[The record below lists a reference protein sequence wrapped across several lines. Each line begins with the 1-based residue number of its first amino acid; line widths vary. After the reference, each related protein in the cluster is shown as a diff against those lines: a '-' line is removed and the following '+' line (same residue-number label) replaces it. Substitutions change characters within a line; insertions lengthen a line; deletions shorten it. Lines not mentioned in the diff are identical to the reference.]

1 MEDPGP
7 PVAPGSRPGPPT
19 RPRPAGPPSGTR
31 AGQGPRP
38 AGSSPGT
45 RPDRAPRL
53 FSRVVRLPDGLDPL
67 ALTGDHGFVW
77 SAATGALVGAGQA
90 ARVPVATGPGRIE
103 RAAEAVAALLEAAEV
118 SDLEDA
124 GVGPAAVGALP
135 FHPGTPGEL
144 VVPELLVRIDAA
156 GRGWA
161 VLTGPAPI
169 DPPSAADLVAGLHAE
184 AAAGARPWPRA
195 RRLDGE
201 GLRTS
206 GLQTTGLWTAAPAS
220 SPAGLPS
227 RAGAPESGG
236 SGSGVPGG
244 PANPGPGGPDGP
256 GPGGPD
262 GPGPG
267 APAGP
272 GLAAWR
278 AGVLAALAAIGEGR
292 LDKVVLAREAT
303 VEAEGPWPR
312 AEVLRRLRRRPGG
325 ATFLYA
331 AGGFVGASPE
341 LLVRRRGRVATSR
354 PMAGTV
360 PRGDS
365 EAAEADGLAR
375 LTGSPKEA
383 VEHRLV
389 VDAVADGLAKVAD
402 RVQVGRP
409 EVVRL
414 ATVAHLATEITAD
427 LTGPLPTALELAG
440 LLHPTPAVGG
450 SPRDA
455 ALAAIA
461 ALEPFDR
468 GCYAGPVGWVDH
480 AGDGEWAV
488 ALRCATLDGP
498 NAHLLAGAGIVPGS
512 DPDAEW
518 AETEYKLRAVLEVL
532 LSP

>member
-1 MEDPGP
+1 MEDSGP
-7 PVAPGSRPGPPT
+7 PMAPGSRPGPPT
-19 RPRPAGPPSGTR
+19 RPQPAGPPSGTR
-31 AGQGPRP
+31 
-38 AGSSPGT
+38 PG
-45 RPDRAPRL
+45 RAPRL

-77 SAATGALVGAGQA
+77 CSAGGALLGTGQA
-90 ARVPVATGPGRIE
+90 AHVPVATGPGRIE
-103 RAAEAVAALLEAAEV
+103 RAAEKVAALLEAAEV
-118 SDLEDA
+118 SDPEGA

-144 VVPELLVRIDAA
+144 VVPELLVRIDGE
-156 GRGWA
+156 GRAWA
-161 VLTGPAPI
+161 VLTGPARPAAV
-169 DPPSAADLVAGLHAE
+169 SAADLVARLHAD
-184 AAAGARPWPRA
+184 AAAGDRPWPRA
-195 RRLDGE
+195 HRLDDG
-201 GLRTS
+201 
-206 GLQTTGLWTAAPAS
+206 GLWTTAATS
-220 SPAGLPS
+220 FSPGLPS
-227 RAGAPESGG
+227 RAGAPQTGGAG
-236 SGSGVPGG
+236 SGAPREAG
-244 PANPGPGGPDGP
+244 GPGGS
-256 GPGGPD
+256 
-262 GPGPG
+262 
-267 APAGP
+267 

-278 AGVLAALAAIGEGR
+278 AGVLAALEAIGDGR

-331 AGGFVGASPE
+331 CGGFVGASPE

-365 EAAEADGLAR
+365 AAAEAEGLAR

-488 ALRCATLDGP
+488 ALRGATLHGP
-498 NAHLLAGAGIVPGS
+498 RARLMAGAGIVPGS

-532 LSP
+532 LSC

>member
-19 RPRPAGPPSGTR
+19 RPRPAGPPSGP
-31 AGQGPRP
+31 GEGPV
-38 AGSSPGT
+38 A
-45 RPDRAPRL
+45 RL

-67 ALTGDHGFVW
+67 ALAGDHGFVW
-77 SAATGALVGAGQA
+77 CAPTGALVGTGEA

-103 RAAEAVAALLEAAEV
+103 RAAERVAALLEAAEV
-118 SDLEDA
+118 EDPD
-124 GVGPAAVGALP
+124 GTGLGPAAVGALP

-144 VVPELLVRIDAA
+144 MVPELLVRIDAE

-161 VLTGPAPI
+161 VLTGPAPAEVA
-169 DPPSAADLVAGLHAE
+169 SAAALVARLGAE
-184 AAAGARPWPRA
+184 AAAGDRQWPRA
-195 RRLDGE
+195 HRLDDPARLDG
-201 GLRTS
+201 G
-206 GLQTTGLWTAAPAS
+206 GLWTADAAS
-220 SPAGLPS
+220 SPAGP
-227 RAGAPESGG
+227 R
-236 SGSGVPGG
+236 
-244 PANPGPGGPDGP
+244 
-256 GPGGPD
+256 
-262 GPGPG
+262 
-267 APAGP
+267 
-272 GLAAWR
+272 LAAWR
-278 AGVLAALAAIGEGR
+278 AGVVAALEAIGAGR

-325 ATFLYA
+325 ATYLYA
-331 AGGFVGASPE
+331 CEGFVGASPE
-341 LLVRRRGRVATSR
+341 LLVRRRGRVAVSR

-365 EAAEADGLAR
+365 ATAEAEGLAR

-468 GCYAGPVGWVDH
+468 GCYAGPIGWVDH
-480 AGDGEWAV
+480 TGDGEWAV
-488 ALRCATLDGP
+488 ALRGATLDGHR
-498 NAHLLAGAGIVPGS
+498 AHLLAGAGIVPGS

>member
-19 RPRPAGPPSGTR
+19 RPRPAGPPSGP
-31 AGQGPRP
+31 GEGPV
-38 AGSSPGT
+38 A
-45 RPDRAPRL
+45 RL

-67 ALTGDHGFVW
+67 ALAGDHGFVW
-77 SAATGALVGAGQA
+77 CAPTGALVGTGEA

-103 RAAEAVAALLEAAEV
+103 RAAERVAALLEAAEV
-118 SDLEDA
+118 EDPD
-124 GVGPAAVGALP
+124 GTGLGPAAVGALP

-144 VVPELLVRIDAA
+144 MVPELLVRIDAE

-161 VLTGPAPI
+161 VLTGPAPAEVA
-169 DPPSAADLVAGLHAE
+169 SAAALVTRLGAE
-184 AAAGARPWPRA
+184 AAAGDRQWPRA
-195 RRLDGE
+195 HRLDDPARLDG
-201 GLRTS
+201 G
-206 GLQTTGLWTAAPAS
+206 GLWTADAAS
-220 SPAGLPS
+220 SPAGP
-227 RAGAPESGG
+227 R
-236 SGSGVPGG
+236 
-244 PANPGPGGPDGP
+244 
-256 GPGGPD
+256 
-262 GPGPG
+262 
-267 APAGP
+267 
-272 GLAAWR
+272 LAAWR
-278 AGVLAALAAIGEGR
+278 AGVVTALEAIGAGR

-325 ATFLYA
+325 ATYLYA
-331 AGGFVGASPE
+331 REGFVGASPE
-341 LLVRRRGRVATSR
+341 LLVRRRGRVAVSR

-365 EAAEADGLAR
+365 ATAEAEGLAR

-480 AGDGEWAV
+480 TGDGEWAI
-488 ALRCATLDGP
+488 ALRCATLDGHR
-498 NAHLLAGAGIVPGS
+498 AHLLAGAGIVPGS

>member
-19 RPRPAGPPSGTR
+19 RPRPAGPPP
-31 AGQGPRP
+31 GPGEGP
-38 AGSSPGT
+38 AV
-45 RPDRAPRL
+45 RL

-67 ALTGDHGFVW
+67 ALAGDHGFVW
-77 SAATGALVGAGQA
+77 CAPTGALVGTGQA

-103 RAAEAVAALLEAAEV
+103 RAAERVAALLEAAEV
-118 SDLEDA
+118 EDPD
-124 GVGPAAVGALP
+124 GTGLGPAAVGALP

-144 VVPELLVRIDAA
+144 VVPELLVRIDAE

-161 VLTGPAPI
+161 VLTGPARAKVA
-169 DPPSAADLVAGLHAE
+169 SAAALVARLRAE
-184 AAAGARPWPRA
+184 AAAGDRPWPRA
-195 RRLDGE
+195 HRLDDPARRDGGE
-201 GLRTS
+201 
-206 GLQTTGLWTAAPAS
+206 LWTADAAS
-220 SPAGLPS
+220 FPAGLPS

-236 SGSGVPGG
+236 SGSSAPSSSAPGG
-244 PANPGPGGPDGP
+244 PAGL
-256 GPGGPD
+256 
-262 GPGPG
+262 
-267 APAGP
+267 AGSR
-272 GLAAWR
+272 LAAWR
-278 AGVLAALAAIGEGR
+278 AGVLAALEAIGDGR

-325 ATFLYA
+325 ATYLYA
-331 AGGFVGASPE
+331 REGFVGASPE
-341 LLVRRRGRVATSR
+341 LLVRRRGRVAVSR

-365 EAAEADGLAR
+365 ATAEAEGLAR

-480 AGDGEWAV
+480 TGDGEWAI
-488 ALRCATLDGP
+488 ALRCATLDGHR
-498 NAHLLAGAGIVPGS
+498 AHLLAGAGIVPGS

>member
-1 MEDPGP
+1 MADPGP
-7 PVAPGSRPGPPT
+7 PVAPGPRPGPPT
-19 RPRPAGPPSGTR
+19 RPHPAGQPAGTRDATAPRPSG
-31 AGQGPRP
+31 PP
-38 AGSSPGT
+38 PGT
-45 RPDRAPRL
+45 RDATGLRPTGPPPGTHLDHGQRL

-67 ALTGDHGFVW
+67 ALAGDHGFVW
-77 SAATGALVGAGQA
+77 CAPTGAVLGTGSAA
-90 ARVPVATGPGRIE
+90 RIPVATGPARIE

-118 SDLEDA
+118 SDPEGA

-144 VVPELLVRIDAA
+144 VVPELLVRIDTS

-169 DPPSAADLVAGLHAE
+169 DPPSAADLVDRLRAE
-184 AAAGARPWPRA
+184 AAADDRPWPRA
-195 RRLDGE
+195 H
-201 GLRTS
+201 RTDN
-206 GLQTTGLWTAAPAS
+206 GGLWTTGAS
-220 SPAGLPS
+220 PSPAGLPS
-227 RAGAPESGG
+227 RFGGPANGG
-236 SGSGVPGG
+236 SGSRTTGG
-244 PANPGPGGPDGP
+244 
-256 GPGGPD
+256 
-262 GPGPG
+262 
-267 APAGP
+267 PAGP
-272 GLAAWR
+272 GLATWR
-278 AGVLAALAAIGEGR
+278 AGVLAALAAIGDGR

-303 VEAEGPWPR
+303 VEAEGPWAR

-365 EAAEADGLAR
+365 AAAEADGLAR

-480 AGDGEWAV
+480 AGDGEWAI
-488 ALRCATLDGP
+488 ALRCATLDGRR
-498 NAHLLAGAGIVPGS
+498 AHLLAGAGIVPGS

-532 LSP
+532 LSR